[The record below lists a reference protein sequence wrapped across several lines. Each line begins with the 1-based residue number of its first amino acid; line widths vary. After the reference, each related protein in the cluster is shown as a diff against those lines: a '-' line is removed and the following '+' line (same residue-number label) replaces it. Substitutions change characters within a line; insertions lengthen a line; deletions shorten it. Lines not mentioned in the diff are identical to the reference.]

1 MKLLALAAL
10 ASACASVASP
20 VLSNPFKRQASG
32 PTDIQ
37 VLQYALTLENLEAAF
52 YKQALD
58 KFSAK
63 DFADAGFPDWV
74 RGRTSQIAQHE
85 ASHVKLLSAALGNQ
99 TVAPCTYAFGLT
111 TPAAFINQAAFV
123 ENLGV
128 SAYSGANQYISSSLY
143 RTVAATILSV
153 EARHQGFFN
162 GPVERAA
169 DWTGPYDTPLGLD
182 MVYTLAAQYIS
193 SCPSTNAALPVVA
206 STPLLSAGSPFAA
219 ADGGM
224 TLPLTYAKSSSSVAG
239 PVNAVI
245 YNGLGSAFLPF
256 TNGAVTIPAAI
267 QGYSYI
273 ILTNAK
279 DAASVTTANTVAGP
293 LELTTVF
300 NAFQSNPGFMN
311 PFNS

>member
-20 VLSNPFKRQASG
+20 VLSNPFKRQAAGG

-74 RGRTSQIAQHE
+74 RGRVSQISQHE
-85 ASHVKLLSAALGNQ
+85 TSHTKLLSAALGNQ

-128 SAYSGANQYISSSLY
+128 SAYAGANQYITSPLY

-153 EARHQGFFN
+153 EAREYFY
-162 GPVERAA
+162 E
-169 DWTGPYDTPLGLD
+169 
-182 MVYTLAAQYIS
+182 
-193 SCPSTNAALPVVA
+193 
-206 STPLLSAGSPFAA
+206 FA
-219 ADGGM
+219 
-224 TLPLTYAKSSSSVAG
+224 
-239 PVNAVI
+239 
-245 YNGLGSAFLPF
+245 
-256 TNGAVTIPAAI
+256 
-267 QGYSYI
+267 
-273 ILTNAK
+273 
-279 DAASVTTANTVAGP
+279 
-293 LELTTVF
+293 VF
-300 NAFQSNPGFMN
+300 IDPC
-311 PFNS
+311 